1 MFCFL
6 EPSML
11 KKYFETFSST
21 RASLC
26 GETDERLIPS
36 ELLPSTEA
44 IETLWKLLYIVFY
57 KMAMQQALARSE
69 K

>member
-1 MFCFL
+1 
-6 EPSML
+6 ML

-21 RASLC
+21 GASLC

-44 IETLWKLLYIVFY
+44 IETLWKLVYVHSVL
-57 KMAMQQALARSE
+57 
-69 K
+69 